1 MPDGTLRQRVL
12 RGLAVGSV
20 LLLAVLALMD
30 ARQLQERQRVELMR
44 VQARVAAGA
53 LGDWMRERMADAR
66 SYRSSRLLA
75 RLYADEHA
83 APGDAAPSP
92 ATRGA
97 TRARLPHPG
106 ALRLGAQLQELQQL
120 KGWRAVT
127 LFDEHGQRIWS
138 SSDSAVVP
146 TAAQQEGIRRAAS
159 RGEVV
164 VAGPETDHRGAQ
176 ALAIAA
182 PLAAI
187 APGRQPVLLIE
198 LDLSA
203 VAAPLLARSAEVRD
217 DLQALLVVAAGAQW
231 QAWGVGEPPA
241 PRGGATLGPKPDA
254 VAALPPRPPG
264 AMAVN
269 GHDGRGEGYTAW
281 LEPVAGTDWWVML
294 QSADRAA
301 AAEVLRELGWI
312 LLAAVLAVA
321 ITVKLFRL
329 RQRDALVARLQRDR
343 EQQASQLRSLRML
356 DAVVS
361 GGGLVVVA
369 QDLERRLLLCSA
381 EAARVAGLE
390 QPPAPGTPAPGALP
404 EALLRRASGSGE
416 AASDECW
423 PTPVG
428 PRSFDVRRGA
438 LRGADGQV
446 FGHYTIARD
455 VSAER
460 GAAAALARSEEQL
473 ALALHGAELGLWDW
487 HVPSGRLAVN
497 DRWAGMLGYRV
508 EEVEPEMRSWSALV
522 HPDDWPGVQAELK
535 PHLAGEVPA
544 YRCEHRL
551 RHRDGH
557 WVWVLAAGRVVE
569 RDEQGAPVRA
579 LGIHLDVTERHRA
592 LAELEHSR
600 AELEQRVAERTAELA
615 EARQRAEAASQAKS
629 AFLANMSH
637 EIRTPMNAIIGLSRL
652 LGSGSTDPR
661 QTERIGKIGQAAA
674 HLTTLI
680 DDILDL
686 SKIEAGRLTL
696 EQVPFS
702 LRELLEQVRSL
713 VAPQA
718 QARGLQL
725 LFDAVPEP
733 DALVGDPTRLRQ
745 ALLNLVGNAIKFTT
759 RGSVHVRVQR
769 IGGTAG
775 RARLRFEVSDTG
787 IGLSAEQVSR
797 LFQPFEQA
805 DASTTRRFGGTGLGL
820 AITRRL
826 VAMMGGEVG
835 AHGELGR
842 GSCFWFTAVFDA
854 VVPGVELAH
863 ERAPASAAA
872 PAPQERLK
880 ALHAGARVLVADDD
894 AVNLEI
900 TRALLEQADL
910 QVVTVDDGAGA
921 VAAARQRH
929 FDAVLLDLHMPG
941 MDGLQA
947 ARALREIGFVRPIVA
962 LTASVFDEDRQR
974 CREAGMDHFLA
985 KPCEPA
991 CFYACLLEAL
1001 VDHRPELAA
1010 RPAAAPAAVPAA
1022 RLAPQQTA
1030 PVPPLALVRAALDEL
1045 ATRLEHGDTEA
1056 RDLALQHRELLQ
1068 RGLGTPGRAFIEDVL
1083 RFDFDGARER
1093 LVELR
1098 RHGAVAPA

>member
-1 MPDGTLRQRVL
+1 VDSSLRQRLL
-12 RGLAVGSV
+12 RGLALGLV
-20 LLLAVLALMD
+20 LLLAVLALVD
-30 ARQLQERQRVELMR
+30 ARQLHERHRVELLR
-44 VQARVAAGA
+44 TQARVAAGVLA
-53 LGDWMRERMADAR
+53 DWMRERMADAH

-75 RLYADEHA
+75 VLYADHQEAPREGGPAQTA
-83 APGDAAPSP
+83 A
-92 ATRGA
+92 
-97 TRARLPHPG
+97 ARLQRPG
-106 ALRLGAQLQELQQL
+106 ALRLGAQLQELQQI

-127 LFDEHGQRIWS
+127 LFDEQGRRLWS
-138 SSDSAVVP
+138 SSDSAVMP
-146 TAAQQEGIRRAAS
+146 TAAQQDGIHRAAT
-159 RGEVV
+159 RGEIV
-164 VAGPETDHRGAQ
+164 VAGPETDHRGEP
-176 ALAIAA
+176 ALAIAT
-182 PLAAI
+182 PLAATS
-187 APGRQPVLLIE
+187 PGRQPVLLIE
-198 LDLSA
+198 LELSG
-203 VAAPLLARSAEVRD
+203 VVAPLLARSAEARD
-217 DLQALLVVAAGAQW
+217 DLQAVLAVADGPVW
-231 QAWGVGEPPA
+231 RAWGVGRPLASRAEEPTLQLRPEVT
-241 PRGGATLGPKPDA
+241 ATLPTR
-254 VAALPPRPPG
+254 LPG
-264 AMAVN
+264 AMAVS
-269 GHDGRGEGYTAW
+269 GHDAQDEGYSAW
-281 LEPVAGTDWWVML
+281 LEPVPGTAWWVML
-294 QSADRAA
+294 QSADGAA
-301 AAEVLRELGWI
+301 AAEAVRDFGWI
-312 LLAAVLAVA
+312 LLAAVLALG

-329 RQRDALVARLQRDR
+329 RQRDALVARLRHDR
-343 EQQASQLRSLRML
+343 QQQASQLRSLRML

-369 QDLERRLLLCSA
+369 QDLEGRLLLCSA

-390 QPPAPGTPAPGALP
+390 QPPVTGVPAQGSLP
-404 EALLRRASGSGE
+404 ETLLQRASGSGE
-416 AASDECW
+416 AGNDECW
-423 PTPVG
+423 STPVG
-428 PRSFDVRRGA
+428 SRSFDVRRGA

-508 EEVEPEMRSWSALV
+508 EEVEPELRSWSALV
-522 HPDDWPGVQAELK
+522 HPDDWAGVQAVLQ

-544 YRCEHRL
+544 YRCEYRL

-569 RDEQGAPVRA
+569 RGEHGAAVRA

-592 LAELEHSR
+592 LAALEHSR
-600 AELEQRVAERTAELA
+600 AELEQRVAERTTELA

-661 QTERIGKIGQAAA
+661 QAERIGKIGQAAA
-674 HLTTLI
+674 HLMTLV

-702 LRELLEQVRSL
+702 LRELLDQVRSL

-725 LFDAVPEP
+725 QFDAAPEP

-745 ALLNLVGNAIKFTT
+745 ALLNLVGNAIKFTA
-759 RGSVHVRVQR
+759 RGSVRVRVQR
-769 IGGTAG
+769 LGDAAG
-775 RARLRFEVSDTG
+775 RLRLRFEVTDTG
-787 IGLSAEQVSR
+787 IGLSAEQVAR

-826 VAMMGGEVG
+826 VAMMGGDVG

-842 GSCFWFTAVFDA
+842 GSSFWFTATLDA
-854 VVPGVELAH
+854 ARPGSTAT
-863 ERAPASAAA
+863 PDWAA
-872 PAPQERLK
+872 PVPA
-880 ALHAGARVLVADDD
+880 ALENLRTRHAGARVLVADDD

-910 QVVTVDDGAGA
+910 RVVTVEDGGA
-921 VAAARQRH
+921 ALAAAREER
-929 FDAVLLDLHMPG
+929 FDAVMLDLHMPG
-941 MDGLQA
+941 TDGLRA
-947 ARALREIGFVRPIVA
+947 ARALRELGFDGPIVA
-962 LTASVFDEDRQR
+962 LTASVFDDDRHR
-974 CREAGMDHFLA
+974 CRDAGMDHFLA
-985 KPCEPA
+985 KPCEPEL
-991 CFYACLLEAL
+991 FYACLLRAL
-1001 VDHRPELAA
+1001 VDHRHEPAA
-1010 RPAAAPAAVPAA
+1010 QPATVPRPPAAAADEPAPAPAA
-1022 RLAPQQTA
+1022 
-1030 PVPPLALVRAALDEL
+1030 VRAALDEL
-1045 ATRLEHGDTEA
+1045 AMRLEHGDTEA
-1056 RDLALQHRELLQ
+1056 RDLALKHRELLQ
-1068 RGLGTPGRAFIEDVL
+1068 RGLGAPGRAFIEDVL

-1093 LVELR
+1093 LAVLR
-1098 RHGAVAPA
+1098 RRGELALA